1 MSENK
6 LVEFLDELR
15 EFPDRLFSKGQMG
28 IFWKVDPI
36 SMLTEIKGIVEL
48 YEKSEEFTRVYLPIP
63 RDTLPGDDLV
73 GMILA
78 IGVIFQQ
85 NVHDKCEAMS
95 FSWTVEQDKAKDKI
109 RKLLQGLLL

>member
-36 SMLTEIKGIVEL
+36 SMLTEIKGIL
-48 YEKSEEFTRVYLPIP
+48 EEYPRYL
-63 RDTLPGDDLV
+63 RCGNLLV
-73 GMILA
+73 TIWLFM
-78 IGVIFQQ
+78 
-85 NVHDKCEAMS
+85 NK
-95 FSWTVEQDKAKDKI
+95 K
-109 RKLLQGLLL
+109 